1 MCGPHILSRPSPIP
15 ALAWADSSLLWQSM
29 MAPDIKSKDSRS
41 SKMFETNPE
50 VQPKMRSILLDW
62 LIEVAEV
69 YKLHRETYYLAQDY
83 VDRVLSA
90 SKETPKSELQLLG
103 MSCKWIFSQHFLHAL
118 FFSAGITCLFIA
130 SKVEEIYPPK
140 VNEFAYVTDGA
151 CTEKA
156 IIDHEIFVLQ
166 VILVYFELLDFDSNF
181 HFIQGKFGIFPHCFG
196 NTICVLHA

>member
-1 MCGPHILSRPSPIP
+1 MENSQQVSFWSSYFDCLISSQNIFLSRFRDLMCGPHILSRPSPIP

-103 MSCKWIFSQHFLHAL
+103 MSCEWIFSQHFLHVL
-118 FFSAGITCLFIA
+118 FFFRRNYVFI
-130 SKVEEIYPPK
+130 Y
-140 VNEFAYVTDGA
+140 
-151 CTEKA
+151 
-156 IIDHEIFVLQ
+156 
-166 VILVYFELLDFDSNF
+166 
-181 HFIQGKFGIFPHCFG
+181 CFKS
-196 NTICVLHA
+196 